1 MNMDALAGMSMD
13 QLGELSA
20 EEIEKLGLDGDKE
33 DVEGAS
39 SGADAT
45 GEVGTGSDGQDGKPG
60 ESGDFIEAKN
70 GKAKIPYKVLEETR
84 AELANLKEELARVR
98 EQGGRGTI
106 YQAELTPEHRE
117 QIAAVEGEMSG
128 LRQQFED
135 GDLGW
140 EDYQEK
146 LTDAIGRRDT
156 LNRQVLK
163 AEIAAE
169 ISQQSAE
176 QEWRNT
182 VDSFLVTE
190 RNGIDYTKDEAKRND
205 LDMFVKVLG
214 QDPGNADKDYDW
226 FLNTAHAAVM
236 AKHGAVMNGGQQNQ
250 QQQRQNGSGDAGEQ
264 QRKPAFNSLSDIPG
278 GSPPA
283 KNELEQLGELSTASI
298 ANKFLN
304 DPAAIDKYLAQ
315 LG

>member
-39 SGADAT
+39 SSADDT
-45 GEVGTGSDGQDGKPG
+45 GEVGTGSDGQDGESG
-60 ESGDFIEAKN
+60 EPGDFIEAKN

-106 YQAELTPEHRE
+106 YKAELTPEHME
-117 QIAAVEGEMSG
+117 QLAAVEGELSG

-135 GDLGW
+135 GDLEW

-176 QEWRNT
+176 QEWRDT
-182 VDSFLVTE
+182 VDSFLGTE
-190 RNGIDYTKDEAKRND
+190 RNGIDYTKDDAKRSD

-236 AKHGAVMNGGQQNQ
+236 AKHGVVMSGGQQQ

-264 QRKPAFNSLSDIPG
+264 QRKPAFISLSDIPG

>member
-20 EEIEKLGLDGDKE
+20 EEIEKLGLDGGRE

-45 GEVGTGSDGQDGKPG
+45 EEVGTGSDGQDGEPG

-236 AKHGAVMNGGQQNQ
+236 AKHGVVMNGGQQNQ
-250 QQQRQNGSGDAGEQ
+250 QQQRQNVSGDTGEQ

-283 KNELEQLGELSTASI
+283 KNEMEQLGELSTASI

>member
-20 EEIEKLGLDGDKE
+20 EEIEKLGLDGGKE
-33 DVEGAS
+33 DVDGAS

-45 GEVGTGSDGQDGKPG
+45 GEVEGSEDQN
-60 ESGDFIEAKN
+60 GDFIETKS
-70 GKAKIPYKVLEETR
+70 GRGKIPFKVLEETR
-84 AELANLKEELARVR
+84 AEVANLKEELAKVR

-106 YQAELTPEHRE
+106 YQAELTPEHRA
-117 QIAAVEGEMSG
+117 QLTAVEGELSG
-128 LRQQFED
+128 LRQQFEN
-135 GDLGW
+135 GDVEW
-140 EDYQEK
+140 EEYQQK
-146 LTDAIGRRDT
+146 LTDAIGRRDI

-163 AEIAAE
+163 SEISAE

-176 QEWRNT
+176 QEWKDT
-182 VDSFLVTE
+182 VDSFLTKE
-190 RNGIDYTKDEAKRND
+190 RDGVDYTKDEAKRND
-205 LDMFVKVLG
+205 LDMFIKVLG
-214 QDPGNADKDYDW
+214 QDPGNSDKDYNW
-226 FLNTAHAAVM
+226 FLSTAHVAVM
-236 AKHGAVMNGGQQNQ
+236 AKHGAAANVGGQQ
-250 QQQRQNGSGDAGEQ
+250 QQQRQSGNGDAGNQ

-278 GSPPA
+278 GSAPA
-283 KNELEQLGELSTASI
+283 KNEMEQLGEMSTASI